1 MLSRAVW
8 ESSCV
13 SRMQE
18 TEGGPWN
25 GVGRQR
31 PEKEKADWNESVS
44 GGHRIPGRVG

>member
-8 ESSCV
+8 ESSFI
-13 SRMQE
+13 SRRQE
-18 TEGGPWN
+18 TEGGHGN

-31 PEKEKADWNESVS
+31 PQKEKADWNESVS